1 MRDLF
6 GAAGA
11 WGQCAP
17 AALILRGRPAL
28 NFTVRRHVDSGAVLL
43 LSCFCR
49 RHSLHERRRTPP

>member
-11 WGQCAP
+11 WGQCAL

-28 NFTVRRHVDSGAVLL
+28 NFTVSRHVDAGAVLL
-43 LSCFCR
+43 LSCFCW